1 MIVDLKSWN
10 HPRIPEIAGFLSQDV
25 ARLGV
30 TCVETPEGV
39 TEDVW
44 EEGVTICIQTKRCK
58 QHIYTIEHCV
68 GEKELKTNKLEN
80 KSANQGTSVSL
91 EVLDFCYP
99 RCQHRL
105 NVFSTFSQWG
115 RLALPGWISWAM
127 RSKRQDGVKKWWHEK
142 QQQNSKEFALW

>member
-10 HPRIPEIAGFLSQDV
+10 HPLIPEIAGFLSQDV

-58 QHIYTIEHCV
+58 QHMYTIEHCV

-80 KSANQGTSVSL
+80 KSANQGTSLSL

-115 RLALPGWISWAM
+115 RLALPRVDIMSDVFKTTRW
-127 RSKRQDGVKKWWHEK
+127 REK
-142 QQQNSKEFALW
+142 MMT

>member
-44 EEGVTICIQTKRCK
+44 EEGVTICIQTKRCN
-58 QHIYTIEHCV
+58 QYTTEHCV
-68 GEKELKTNKLEN
+68 GEKELKTNKTRKQ
-80 KSANQGTSVSL
+80 KSKPGNFFEFRGLGFLLPTL
-91 EVLDFCYP
+91 PTFCQ
-99 RCQHRL
+99 R
-105 NVFSTFSQWG
+105 G
-115 RLALPGWISWAM
+115 RLALPRVDIMSDVFKTTRWHPM
-127 RSKRQDGVKKWWHEK
+127 MTLRSSNKTPKSSSLV
-142 QQQNSKEFALW
+142 N